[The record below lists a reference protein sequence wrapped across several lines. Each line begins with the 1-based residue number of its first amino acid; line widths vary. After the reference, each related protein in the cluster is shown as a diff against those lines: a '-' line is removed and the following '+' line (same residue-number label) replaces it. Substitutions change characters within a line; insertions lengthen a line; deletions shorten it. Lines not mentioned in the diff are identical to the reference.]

1 MYSATFSI
9 SFIASSPGKPSDTA
23 STFSASGG
31 PASGHGVCQCRG
43 AWILETCNMSYFSKF
58 YALSAVY
65 LGLAS
70 SVSAR
75 ADNKHAQRRN
85 AAVERRRDG
94 EFQRAPLPGA
104 ARRSSGASRQ
114 GEPVA
119 RCAPP
124 CISPGEYLRY

>member
-1 MYSATFSI
+1 
-9 SFIASSPGKPSDTA
+9 
-23 STFSASGG
+23 
-31 PASGHGVCQCRG
+31 
-43 AWILETCNMSYFSKF
+43 MSYFSKF

-75 ADNKHAQRRN
+75 ADNKHAQRP
-85 AAVERRRDG
+85 AAQRRSAVVERRRDG
-94 EFQRAPLPGA
+94 EYQRAPMPGA
-104 ARRSSGASRQ
+104 VRRSSGASRQ

-119 RCAPP
+119 CCAPP